1 MYSNI
6 LIRFGELSTKGKNKM
21 TFVRQLAKNIERKT
35 GEKPEIQFDRIF
47 MEYSE
52 SNMKCLGY
60 IFGIQSYSPV
70 ARVTTHMDEIKKVIL
85 KSLDTVSGKTF
96 KVNVKRHWK
105 SFSGKSMEIASSLG
119 GFVLKNSKFKVDV
132 KNPDFKVEVEIR
144 KDYSYVFVERK
155 KGLGGYPTG
164 VNGKVLH
171 LISGGI
177 DSPVAAWEMMKRGI
191 HVDFLNFVTPPHTD
205 EKTINKVNEIIEL
218 LINYQGDAK
227 LYRAQYTDLM
237 NYIGMTSDQSYK
249 ITLMRRSFYRIAS
262 KIAKH
267 NNYLGISNGEN
278 VGQVASQTLESMAVI
293 QDQSSY
299 PIYRPILTADK
310 LETIDKGIKINT
322 YEISIKEG
330 EETCELFVPAKP
342 VIKPKIFIAKKLE
355 DELDKIK
362 ELEEEHVKNNIEIH
376 KFKSK

>member
-6 LIRFGELSTKGKNKM
+6 LVRFGELSTKGKNKM
-21 TFVRQLAKNIERKT
+21 TFVRHLAKNIERKT

-47 MEYSE
+47 MNYSE
-52 SNMKCLGY
+52 SNIKALGY
-60 IFGIQSYSPV
+60 VFGIQSYSPV
-70 ARVTTHMDEIKKVIL
+70 ARVATDIEEIKRIIL
-85 KSLDTVSGKTF
+85 KSLENIEGKTF
-96 KVNVKRHWK
+96 KVAVKRHWK
-105 SFSGKSMEIASSLG
+105 AYPGQSMELAASLG
-119 GFVLKNSKFKVDV
+119 GFILKNSDFKVDV
-132 KNPDFKVEVEIR
+132 RNPDFKVEVEIR
-144 KDYSYVFVERK
+144 KDFSYVFVKRI

-205 EKTINKVNEIIEL
+205 EKSIDKVNRIIQL
-218 LINYQGDAK
+218 LMEYQGSAR
-227 LYRAQYTDLM
+227 LYRAHYTDLM

-262 KIAKH
+262 KVAKY

-293 QDQSSY
+293 QNQSSF
-299 PIYRPILTADK
+299 PVYRPILTADK
-310 LETIDKGIKINT
+310 LETIDKGIKLDT
-322 YEISIKEG
+322 YKISIEEG
-330 EETCELFVPAKP
+330 EEACELFTPAKP
-342 VIKPKIFIAKKLE
+342 VIKPKLFIAEKLE
-355 DELDKIK
+355 AELSQIP
-362 ELEEEHVKNNIEIH
+362 ELEEKHVKNNIEIH
-376 KFKSK
+376 KFQAK